1 MADNGTN
8 LMFTNL
14 DVLFIIEILIYWSD
28 QLWEMKM
35 N

>member
-8 LMFTNL
+8 LMFTYL